1 MDDSSTTSH
10 IPEEVYERFQ
20 RAAAA
25 GLTRRFGPSAQ
36 EVAGFPAWKRLLV
49 RALPVS
55 QRWRLSALA
64 PYIRWLEGKD

>member
-36 EVAGFPAWKRLLV
+36 EIAGFPAWKRLLV
-49 RALPVS
+49 RVLPVG

-64 PYIRWLEGKD
+64 PYIRWLEGQD